1 MPNHTAQ
8 QVHLTGPQY
17 LMAHIYEAVKNETLC
32 QTICPM
38 PFEVWSQDDVKGATH
53 TPAWYQWRLDN
64 WDTKWDIYSVE
75 ISQEISDPDVL
86 ERDAEVSFQFN
97 CETAWSP
104 PIKVWEKLHDM
115 GIIVDASY
123 QDEGMMYEG
132 TFIDGVDTTWTP
144 EEEAV

>member
-1 MPNHTAQ
+1 
-8 QVHLTGPQY
+8 
-17 LMAHIYEAVKNETLC
+17 
-32 QTICPM
+32 M
-38 PFEVWSQDDVKGATH
+38 PFEVWSQDNIEGATH

-97 CETAWSP
+97 CETAWIP
-104 PIKVWEKLHDM
+104 PIKVWEKLHEM

>member
-8 QVHLTGPQY
+8 QVHFTGPQY
-17 LMAHIYEAVKNETLC
+17 LMEHLYEAVKLGTLC
-32 QTICPM
+32 QTVCPM
-38 PFEVWSQDDVKGATH
+38 PFEVWAQETTTSS
-53 TPAWYQWRLDN
+53 PAWYQWRLDN
-64 WDTKWDIYSVE
+64 WDTKWDIYSVDINDE
-75 ISQEISDPDVL
+75 LTTREGSGSL
-86 ERDAEVSFQFN
+86 AEVSFSFT

-115 GIIVDASY
+115 GISIDASY

-144 EEEAV
+144 EEEKEHE

>member
-8 QVHLTGPQY
+8 QVHVTGPQY
-17 LMAHIYEAVKNETLC
+17 LMGHLYEAVKNGTLC
-32 QTICPM
+32 QTVCPM
-38 PFEVWSQDDVKGATH
+38 PFEVWSQEDVGHA
-53 TPAWYQWRLDN
+53 PAWYQWRLDN

-75 ISQEISDPDVL
+75 ISQEISVPDAR
-86 ERDAEVSFQFN
+86 ERNAEATFQFN

-115 GIIVDASY
+115 GIIIDASY

-144 EEEAV
+144 EEEEV

>member
-8 QVHLTGPQY
+8 QVHVTGPQY
-17 LMAHIYEAVKNETLC
+17 LMGHLYEAVKNGTLC
-32 QTICPM
+32 QTVCPM
-38 PFEVWSQDDVKGATH
+38 PFEVWSQEDVGHA
-53 TPAWYQWRLDN
+53 PAWYQWRLDN

-75 ISQEISDPDVL
+75 ISQEISVPDAR
-86 ERDAEVSFQFN
+86 ERNAEATFQFN

-115 GIIVDASY
+115 GIIIDASY

-132 TFIDGVDTTWTP
+132 TFIDGVDKTWTP

>member
-1 MPNHTAQ
+1 MPNHTSQ
-8 QVHLTGPQY
+8 QVHVTGPQY
-17 LMAHIYEAVKNETLC
+17 LMAHIYEAVKNGTLC
-32 QTICPM
+32 QTVCPM
-38 PFEVWSQDDVKGATH
+38 PFEVWSQEDEGHV
-53 TPAWYQWRLDN
+53 PAWYQWRLDN

-75 ISQEISDPDVL
+75 ISQEISVPDAR
-86 ERDAEVSFQFN
+86 ERSAEVTFQFN

-115 GIIVDASY
+115 GIIIDASY

-132 TFIDGVDTTWTP
+132 TFIDGVDKTWTP

>member
-1 MPNHTAQ
+1 
-8 QVHLTGPQY
+8 
-17 LMAHIYEAVKNETLC
+17 MAHIYEAVKNETLC

-38 PFEVWSQDDVKGATH
+38 PFEVWSQDNIEGATH

-75 ISQEISDPDVL
+75 ISQ
-86 ERDAEVSFQFN
+86 VSFQFN